1 MGAARAEQEA
11 SRAVYEFSTSPSVVA
26 PKATKAMFIISL
38 LVIVLCEPFG
48 ENEGFVTRLIEQE
61 GTVLHA
67 SVR

>member
-1 MGAARAEQEA
+1 ML
-11 SRAVYEFSTSPSVVA
+11 YMNYSTSPSVVA